1 MPRIGRIVIP
11 GLAHHVTQR
20 GVRRMSVFFT
30 DADRLMYL
38 NLLREQADR
47 ANLHFVAWCLM
58 PNHVHLIAVPERETS
73 LARGIG
79 EGHRRYTCALNQRE
93 GWRGYLFQGR
103 FYSCPLEGAH
113 VVAAVRYVLRNPVR
127 AGMVAQPW
135 EYEWSSA
142 RWTVGYT
149 SADPLAERTPL
160 TDEVG
165 DWKSLLREEPSQGDV
180 LRRHTRTGRP
190 LGSPAF
196 VRQLEDLTGRVLELR
211 SPGRPPR
218 H

>member
-1 MPRIGRIVIP
+1 
-11 GLAHHVTQR
+11 
-20 GVRRMSVFFT
+20 MSVFFT

-38 NLLREQADR
+38 HLLREQADR

-165 DWKSLLREEPSQGDV
+165 DWKSLLREEPSEGDV